1 MNIRFLL
8 FLCLSVIT
16 NLYAQQVEISGTI
29 ISSEDDL
36 PVIGANILLKGQ
48 NVGTS
53 SDFDGNYAITA
64 NIGDI
69 LQYSYLGFE
78 TQEIVIGDQKLLLV
92 TLVPDT

>member
-36 PVIGANILLKGQ
+36 PVIGANILLKVQ
-48 NVGTS
+48 NAGTT
-53 SDFDGNYAITA
+53 SDFDGNYVIRA
-64 NIGDI
+64 NVGDI
-69 LQYSYLGFE
+69 LQ
-78 TQEIVIGDQKLLLV
+78 
-92 TLVPDT
+92 